1 MKDNRMIKRILP
13 VLLAAL
19 VVFSSLGLGGL
30 APRVQAEETADDYS
44 AISIAAG
51 NLPENRTPYW
61 ESRLPAGISGFWD
74 DQENS
79 RYKYA
84 DFSWYDTSKTEY
96 LIATPEQLA
105 GLMILCNASGSITDS
120 KGNTRAATQS
130 YNKTVKIVSDL
141 DMSTH
146 YWKSIKNI
154 TLQSSAVIDGQ
165 NFTLSGLVMDDTK
178 VSNTASGLI
187 GTLTG
192 TIQNVIMDQ
201 CYTRCKNT
209 NGSFLVMGKDTG
221 SEVSNISNCVVK
233 NSDALLL
240 NGIGRFG
247 VLIAWTRGTI
257 KGCIS
262 ENVQVYN
269 SGPRSDGA
277 DDFVQISLI
286 AAVVDSNGS
295 VIQNCSVQGGGID
308 LENNP
313 DAAGNNTGR
322 YFSAA
327 SIYCSLNKP
336 PSTPVTGC
344 ESDATIRVTGFKG
357 GSSGRYFKVGGLFA
371 GIDTATTYSCFT
383 GHIYVK
389 NCEGGS
395 LSTSSIG
402 GVAGTIAKSVS
413 NCYNSGEITIEDT
426 KFGGTYDITQRV
438 GGVVGNLTGDLTN
451 CYSSGSLKGKG
462 ANSTNGYPGLVGT
475 IPENKNITNCFY
487 INATK
492 GSGTTNASANN
503 AINLAA
509 IKDLSGTNIITQAR
523 QGDDTARVVLADAQQ
538 LKGLQNAGALGESFG
553 VQIPAAS
560 AFVSDKPSAVQA
572 IVNSDN
578 SVGLKT
584 SGGTGGAAAIT
595 AKLYLNQNE
604 LAYAQGADTRT
615 FCGPVKSI
623 EAPITLNLNVVY
635 VGLDDKS
642 PTSAIED
649 MTGFGLKAG
658 ITFGGVGVDKD
669 NYTLKWFKSD
679 NEQSSPPASSAVGT
693 EVTGMTETWDD
704 GTAGEV
710 TWKKT
715 ADATAKFTTAD
726 AGWYKLKATSTAAG
740 LSDYSFE
747 TGWQYLSVDDLMVF
761 DEDSTMPDKI
771 ELSSQDRD
779 IGNKTQLAVKI
790 EIASGF
796 TGSIKYGWYKVDGTT
811 TMLISGTEKT
821 AAITADAAT
830 HAITDTLTVGT
841 AYTDALKGTYQL
853 IVTSVTPDGQAE
865 QTKDI
870 RGPSS
875 EITCYNAE
883 IQNDYVQA
891 GPGYEGTPGNT
902 MTQSIITLSED
913 FAASMYDA
921 YWIKGGVLDN
931 STNLSDYTQVRHAT
945 LTDQGDGTYK
955 AIATFNME
963 KGYEGDNYQLVI
975 YPTNTTRPYRTDTA
989 MQFKGAG
996 NCALKLYAINTIT
1009 YDLADSYST
1018 AEMVQNTSIN
1028 SSPTVGMVNPAEGT
1042 LTYTK
1047 VTGPEAFSIDPET
1060 GAIICSADPTLIAN
1074 GLYTYSVKVT
1084 DERFKNDAGATLSG
1098 PGMSKTVT
1106 ISFQVTGSSD
1116 FPLSKNLYIYQTGYI
1131 FADTL
1136 PSDQTGIIPYTGIY
1150 NIKSNSGT
1158 AYDHNIIVV
1167 SGNHTDGSRII
1178 LNESMQTAGVPI
1190 TVKTGAT
1197 AQVGIPDGAKITLTN
1212 TDSGGK
1218 SLQSDGSLILTGGAT
1233 GSGTLTAP
1241 GGIAGGGSLTIGAAG
1256 HKGLTVD
1263 TAANGIT
1270 AANTTIESG
1279 YVTAGSITGTAKTTI
1294 KGGNVKAET
1303 IGTSGATIID
1313 GGSIIG
1319 AVSGAK
1325 NSEGEEVYPV
1335 TLKLSNAPEG
1345 YANTAAAVTTQK
1357 IKADGTTDG
1366 SAKTWTASASA
1377 NGALYVYL
1385 PNGGDN
1391 YTRFTATATPA
1402 SGPPQTLS
1410 RKINADTDGSLAASL
1425 LAATYS
1431 VTLPQSVSSSET
1443 VAHGVTANI
1452 TIGMDTTD
1460 GWLYEGR
1467 SIGLEISPG
1476 DSYKTIWGKYLLIKE
1491 GANSDAYKPEFWI
1504 QTPSGSALSKAGYFG
1519 TLTDKRND
1527 LTGQLIVP
1535 ADSSITEGTYQSQLN
1550 WKIIPNDPV
1559 VGGNQPSY

>member
-19 VVFSSLGLGGL
+19 VVFSSLGLGAL
-30 APRVQAEETADDYS
+30 APRVQAEETAEVKTEADYKTEIDGIKS
-44 AISIAAG
+44 NFNFG
-51 NLPENRTPYW
+51 NITGNWTDNGNYD
-61 ESRLPAGISGFWD
+61 I
-74 DQENS
+74 
-79 RYKYA
+79 
-84 DFSWYDTSKTEY
+84 SWYDASQSQF
-96 LIATPEQLA
+96 IINTPQALA
-105 GLMILCNASGSITDS
+105 GLAVKVNSGTNFS
-120 KGNTRAATQS
+120 G
-130 YNKTVKIVSDL
+130 KTIKMGQNIDL
-141 DMSTH
+141 SQH
-146 YWKSIKNI
+146 YWI
-154 TLQSSAVIDGQ
+154 
-165 NFTLSGLVMDDTK
+165 
-178 VSNTASGLI
+178 
-187 GTLTG
+187 
-192 TIQNVIMDQ
+192 
-201 CYTRCKNT
+201 
-209 NGSFLVMGKDTG
+209 
-221 SEVSNISNCVVK
+221 
-233 NSDALLL
+233 
-240 NGIGRFG
+240 
-247 VLIAWTRGTI
+247 
-257 KGCIS
+257 
-262 ENVQVYN
+262 
-269 SGPRSDGA
+269 P
-277 DDFVQISLI
+277 
-286 AAVVDSNGS
+286 
-295 VIQNCSVQGGGID
+295 
-308 LENNP
+308 
-313 DAAGNNTGR
+313 
-322 YFSAA
+322 
-327 SIYCSLNKP
+327 
-336 PSTPVTGC
+336 
-344 ESDATIRVTGFKG
+344 
-357 GSSGRYFKVGGLFA
+357 
-371 GIDTATTYSCFT
+371 
-383 GHIYVK
+383 
-389 NCEGGS
+389 
-395 LSTSSIG
+395 IG
-402 GVAGTIAKSVS
+402 GVAENLAFSGTFDGDGYQIQNMKIKQEGLSAGYIGFIAKLGGTVKNVTFDKSLILAVKTGNSDLIVGTVVATNQGTVDNCHVVGGSIYGEVKDTMRVS
-413 NCYNSGEITIEDT
+413 GIVGYQNNASYKLKNCTTSSDTIIYGVDWFQNTTVGFGLLAGILSDNAGGIENCVNNAEVIAYLNGYQGGNCRHFIGGIVGNNFNKSAGYLKNSGNNGAVTAYIMNEKEASNNNEGFGVGGIAGASYITTSGCYNT
-426 KFGGTYDITQRV
+426 
-438 GGVVGNLTGDLTN
+438 GNVTLTGGKQITKGGAGGMMGIIRGGSIKY
-451 CYSSGSLKGKG
+451 CYNTGKITSDGKKTGGIVGQTLGGQIETCYNTGEVTGPQISGFYVG
-462 ANSTNGYPGLVGT
+462 GLVGVSAGT
-475 IPENKNITNCFY
+475 VNKSYSTGKITNETLDNPMDGQGGLTGTNSATFTSCFY
-487 INATK
+487 INAQK
-492 GSGTTNASANN
+492 ADGNGAGSGT
-503 AINLAA
+503 AISLAA
-509 IKDLSGTNIITQAR
+509 IKKKDGTAVGQVR
-523 QGDDTARVVLADAQQ
+523 QGDDSTQVVLAEENQLADLKTDA
-538 LKGLQNAGALGESFG
+538 ALGANFG
-553 VQIPAAS
+553 IQLPSAS
-560 AFVSDKPSAVQA
+560 AFASDNPAAVQA
-572 IVNSDN
+572 VTNPDN
-578 SVGLKT
+578 TVGLKT
-584 SGGTGGAAAIT
+584 SGGTGGKATFT
-595 AKLYLNQNE
+595 AKMYLNQNE
-604 LAYAQGADTRT
+604 LVNGTYT
-615 FCGPVKSI
+615 GPVKSI

-635 VGLDDKS
+635 VGLDNKS
-642 PTSAIED
+642 PTSAILN
-649 MTGFGLKAG
+649 MTDYSLKAG
-658 ITFGGVGVDKD
+658 VTFGGSGVDQTA
-669 NYTLKWFKSD
+669 YALGWFKSD
-679 NEQSSPPASSAVGT
+679 NEQSSPPASSASGT
-693 EVTGMTETWDD
+693 EVTGMTETWDN
-704 GTAGEV
+704 TSGEV
-710 TWKKT
+710 SWAKT
-715 ADATAKFTTAD
+715 DATAKFTPAD
-726 AGWYKLKATSTAAG
+726 AGWYKLKATPADSMG
-740 LSDYSFE
+740 SFKDYTFE
-747 TGWQYLSVDDLMVF
+747 TDWQYLSVDDLMIINK
-761 DEDSTMPDKI
+761 EGSQDKI
-771 ELSSQDRD
+771 ELSGQDSD
-779 IGNKTQLAVKI
+779 IADKTTLKVQI
-790 EIASGF
+790 EVATAF
-796 TGSIKYGWYKVDGTT
+796 TGKITYGWYKVDGTNKT
-811 TMLISGTEKT
+811 LIAGSQKENQTVP
-821 AAITADAAT
+821 AT

-931 STNLSDYTQVRHAT
+931 NTNLSDYTQVRHAT

-1028 SSPTVGMVNPAEGT
+1028 SGPTVGMVNPAEGT

-1131 FADTL
+1131 FADKL

-1263 TAANGIT
+1263 TAANDIT

-1319 AVSGAK
+1319 AVSGAE

-1345 YANTAAAVTTQK
+1345 YANTTAAVTTQK

-1377 NGALYVYL
+1377 SGELYVYL
-1385 PNGGDN
+1385 PNGGDS

-1410 RKINADTDGSLAASL
+1410 RKINADTDGRLSASL
-1425 LAATYS
+1425 LATTYS

-1559 VGGNQPSY
+1559 VGGN